1 VLPGDHGQRGPSSIP
16 LLAADAAAQTG
27 IAPRCGHRDA
37 TAAAPAIA
45 ATASAT
51 GNPASAGITG
61 SGPAAAS
68 NTVKNT
74 RTTSARPENR
84 RCQPR
89 TVSGGRPAA
98 AAICR
103 NDAPRALAASAA
115 PITHAGCVVA
125 GDFLADPDG
134 PPGYQG
140 VRISPP
146 SFD

>member
-1 VLPGDHGQRGPSSIP
+1 MRLGTSSDSRTCDDPRLPTRRPGRQGQLVLPGDHGQRGPSSIP
-16 LLAADAAAQTG
+16 LLAADA
-27 IAPRCGHRDA
+27 
-37 TAAAPAIA
+37 
-45 ATASAT
+45 
-51 GNPASAGITG
+51 ASAGITG

-125 GDFLADPDG
+125 GDFLADPD
-134 PPGYQG
+134 
-140 VRISPP
+140 
-146 SFD
+146 